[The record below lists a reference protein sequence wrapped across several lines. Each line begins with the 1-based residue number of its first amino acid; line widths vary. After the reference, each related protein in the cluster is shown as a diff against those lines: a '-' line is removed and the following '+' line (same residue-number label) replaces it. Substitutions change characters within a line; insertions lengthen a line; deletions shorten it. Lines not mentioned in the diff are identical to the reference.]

1 MYHLSRKVVDMHR
14 CDSTWVAKDKSS
26 IATCKKKQLISALI
40 GVSLCKGV
48 LRMLNSRGPHVGM
61 LLGEISLN
69 IDQWEER
76 GSAKDFS
83 WGNSLT
89 LEKKGLLI
97 YSKIIFLFTTSQDVL
112 FCQIHWKITMWYLL
126 HAELPKN
133 NFCIYYCNWQLLLA
147 PFKLE
152 VWSFYFLFS
161 IPFLLVLYMISF
173 FALVYSKLFTHLTFL
188 CTFFN

>member
-14 CDSTWVAKDKSS
+14 CNSTWVTKDKSS

-97 YSKIIFLFTTSQDVL
+97 YSKIIFLYTTSQDVFIL
-112 FCQIHWKITMWYLL
+112 SNKMENYAVISSSCRTSQK
-126 HAELPKN
+126 
-133 NFCIYYCNWQLLLA
+133 QLL
-147 PFKLE
+147 
-152 VWSFYFLFS
+152 Y
-161 IPFLLVLYMISF
+161 ILLQ
-173 FALVYSKLFTHLTFL
+173 LT
-188 CTFFN
+188 TFVSPIQA